1 MRNAVVENNT
11 KLEDELLDLVAE
23 EGMIARD
30 RLSRDAAMAD
40 LDIAS
45 ADFIMILMA
54 IEEKYGIYISVD
66 NEMADLKTVQDL
78 LDVAAKKITENT
90 DA

>member
-1 MRNAVVENNT
+1 MRNDVVENQL
-11 KLEDELLDLVAE
+11 LENDLLDLVAE
-23 EGMIARD
+23 EAMVAREI
-30 RLSRDAAMAD
+30 LAPTAKLEE

-45 ADFIMILMA
+45 ADFVMILMA

-78 LDVAAKKITENT
+78 LDMATRKIAE
-90 DA
+90 DKAG

>member
-1 MRNAVVENNT
+1 MRNDAVENTT

-23 EGMIARD
+23 EGMIDRD
-30 RLSRDAAMAD
+30 QLTRDAALAD

-54 IEEKYGIYISVD
+54 IEEQYGVYISVD
-66 NEMADLKTVQDL
+66 SEMADLKTVGDL
-78 LDVAAKKITENT
+78 LKVSARKIEEK
-90 DA
+90 AEA